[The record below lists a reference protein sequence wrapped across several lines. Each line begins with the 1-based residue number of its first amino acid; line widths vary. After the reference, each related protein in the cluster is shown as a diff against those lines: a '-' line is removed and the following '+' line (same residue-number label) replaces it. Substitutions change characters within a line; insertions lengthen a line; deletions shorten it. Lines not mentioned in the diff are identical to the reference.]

1 MHAVATHVNYNTI
14 ISNTLNFINNYMIVL
29 GATV

>member
-14 ISNTLNFINNYMIVL
+14 ISNTLNFIINDMIVFR
-29 GATV
+29 ATV